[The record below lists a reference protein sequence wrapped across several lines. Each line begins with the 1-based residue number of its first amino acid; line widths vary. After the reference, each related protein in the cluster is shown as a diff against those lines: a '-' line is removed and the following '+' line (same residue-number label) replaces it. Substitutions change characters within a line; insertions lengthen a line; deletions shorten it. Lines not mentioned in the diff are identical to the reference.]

1 MDMKKF
7 TGLIMLV
14 IATCLKL
21 QAQHSEGNPFARL
34 GYKADVYTFGE
45 KEEFHDQETIVEI
58 GEVLFNT
65 KTNEVVGFVNG
76 ADSLIELKP
85 ELQSMSIDPHC
96 EKYYSISPYAYCMNN
111 PVKYIDPNGKDA
123 VLVVFPDYKI
133 STPIGKMGNLGH
145 AGVLLI
151 NNKTGLTKYYE
162 YGRYDKEG
170 KGEVRNIKISNVK
183 IDKNGKPTTESLN
196 KVMGELSKKAG
207 QNGRIDGAY
216 IESDKFE
223 NMDKYATIKE
233 NENSNPSRKTYS
245 LTGNNCGTFA
255 ADVVNQDENVNKKA
269 PIIVDPRPNS
279 IVEEYQDKFKTIT
292 YNPNINRT
300 ELK

>member
-1 MDMKKF
+1 MDIKKF
-7 TGLIMLV
+7 TGFIILV

>member
-1 MDMKKF
+1 MKKF

-292 YNPNINRT
+292 FKYT
-300 ELK
+300 T

>member
-1 MDMKKF
+1 MKKF

-292 YNPNINRT
+292 YNPNIN
-300 ELK
+300 LSLIHI